1 MVFQMFIQSDSA
13 SVTAEEVC
21 KAAMTTK
28 GDSGP
33 SVLETDGL
41 QKILT
46 STSYGAIA
54 SNVCQVVA
62 QFIKKLCT
70 KNWI

>member
-1 MVFQMFIQSDSA
+1 MVFQMFIHSDSA

-28 GDSGP
+28 GDSGT
-33 SVLETDGL
+33 SGLETDGL

-54 SNVCQVVA
+54 SNVC
-62 QFIKKLCT
+62 
-70 KNWI
+70 